1 MNIDKLWNFDDPVA
15 TQVRMEALIPEIQNQ
30 YPDKYLELLTQ
41 IARTYSLQR
50 QFQQAH
56 QLLNQVENNPLFS
69 SLPLVQIRY
78 LLERG
83 RTYNSS
89 GEPQTAMPLFTLA
102 LEIATTNQFD
112 NFAVDAAHML
122 GIAAP
127 TPQQQLEWNLH
138 ALTLAEKST
147 NPQAKQWLG
156 TLYNNIGWTYF
167 EQKNYQQALEFF
179 EQGLAW
185 RTQNKHPSN
194 TILIARWS
202 VARTWRALGFAKQ
215 ALDEQL
221 ELVKFGEKHQLLP
234 DGYVFEEIAEYLHA
248 QGKHKEAEP
257 YFAKAY
263 ELLSADVWLV
273 ATQPQRLIRLKKLA
287 NKQDF

>member
-147 NPQAKQWLG
+147 NPQAKQW
-156 TLYNNIGWTYF
+156 
-167 EQKNYQQALEFF
+167 
-179 EQGLAW
+179 
-185 RTQNKHPSN
+185 
-194 TILIARWS
+194 
-202 VARTWRALGFAKQ
+202 
-215 ALDEQL
+215 
-221 ELVKFGEKHQLLP
+221 
-234 DGYVFEEIAEYLHA
+234 
-248 QGKHKEAEP
+248 
-257 YFAKAY
+257 
-263 ELLSADVWLV
+263 
-273 ATQPQRLIRLKKLA
+273 
-287 NKQDF
+287 